1 MTDGGNGTAPLESVA
16 WVCVRDGRLLA
27 VRTRGRDAFYLPGGK
42 LEPGEDGPRALAR
55 ELAEELGLTA
65 VPATQAGPAMPATS
79 AMPAMSRVFV
89 IEDEAHG
96 QGGRRLRM
104 TCYTGEAQGE
114 PTPGREIA
122 ELAWLTAQEADR
134 CAPAL
139 RQVLRRLVAEGR
151 VRHR

>member
-1 MTDGGNGTAPLESVA
+1 VIEPGSGAAAGTAPLESVG

-27 VRTRGRDAFYLPGGK
+27 VRTRGRDVFYLPGGK

-65 VPATQAGPAMPATS
+65 APAALAAVEP
-79 AMPAMSRVFV
+79 FV

-96 QGGRRLRM
+96 QDGRRLRM
-104 TCYTGEAQGE
+104 TCYTGAAEGE
-114 PTPGREIA
+114 PVPGREIA
-122 ELAWLTAQEADR
+122 ELAWLTADGAGR

-139 RQVLRRLVAEGR
+139 RQVLHRLAAEGR
-151 VRHR
+151 VRRL

>member
-1 MTDGGNGTAPLESVA
+1 MTDSGSGTAPLESVG
-16 WVCVRDGRLLA
+16 WVCVRDGQLLA

-42 LEPGEDGPRALAR
+42 LEPGEDGPQALAR

-65 VPATQAGPAMPATS
+65 APAALAAREP
-79 AMPAMSRVFV
+79 FV

-104 TCYTGEAQGE
+104 TCYTGAAQGE
-114 PTPGREIA
+114 PAPGREIA
-122 ELAWLTAQEADR
+122 ELAWLTADGAER

-139 RQVLRRLVAEGR
+139 RQVLHRLVAEGR
-151 VRHR
+151 VTRRGRG

>member
-1 MTDGGNGTAPLESVA
+1 MAEPGTERATEAAPLESVG

-65 VPATQAGPAMPATS
+65 VPAT
-79 AMPAMSRVFV
+79 PAMSAMSEVFA

-104 TCYTGEAQGE
+104 TCYTGEAEGE

-122 ELAWLTAQEADR
+122 ELAWLTAEEADR

-151 VRHR
+151 VRHG

>member
-1 MTDGGNGTAPLESVA
+1 MAERAEPTERTEPGTGPEAGPAPLESVA
-16 WVCVRDGRLLA
+16 WVRVRDGRLLA

-55 ELAEELGLTA
+55 ELSEELGLA
-65 VPATQAGPAMPATS
+65 AT
-79 AMPAMSRVFV
+79 AMSESFV

-104 TCYTGEAQGE
+104 TCYTGEAEGD
-114 PTPGREIA
+114 PVPGREIA
-122 ELAWLTAQEADR
+122 ELAWLTAAEADR

-151 VRHR
+151 VRPA